1 MTSTVRCPSA
11 SAKDPSGRIT
21 VTWASSV
28 VNTAVLLPS
37 FPSLTVKVP
46 GVGFWL
52 VAASSGGGS
61 TQR

>member
-1 MTSTVRCPSA
+1 M
-11 SAKDPSGRIT
+11 
-21 VTWASSV
+21 TWASSV

-37 FPSLTVKVP
+37 FPSSTVKVP